1 MTKNSE
7 FKEQFANLNASIVEA
22 ISDKNFT
29 RVIDLDKARQQMLQ
43 DLCLLAADQIDD
55 DLFKFIDACARENT
69 NLIEKTE
76 LAINRITKEKITHNK
91 VLNAYF
97 N

>member
-7 FKEQFANLNASIVEA
+7 VKEQFANLNASIVEA
-22 ISDKNFT
+22 ISNKNFT

-43 DLCLLAADQIDD
+43 DLCLLASDQIDD

-76 LAINRITKEKITHNK
+76 LAISRITKEKIIHNK
-91 VLNAYF
+91 LLNAYL

>member
-22 ISDKNFT
+22 ISEKNFT
-29 RVIDLDKARQQMLQ
+29 RVVDLDKARQQMLQ
-43 DLCLLAADQIDD
+43 DLCLLAADEIDD
-55 DLFKFIDACARENT
+55 ELFKFIDACARENT

-76 LAINRITKEKITHNK
+76 LAISRMTKDKIKYDK
-91 VLNAYF
+91 VLSAYF

>member
-7 FKEQFANLNASIVEA
+7 FIDQFANLNASIVDA
-22 ISDKNFT
+22 IANKNFT
-29 RVIDLDKARQQMLQ
+29 RVVDLDKARQTMLQ
-43 DLCLLAADQIDD
+43 DLCLLAADEIDD
-55 DLFKFIDACARENT
+55 ELFQFIDSCARENT
-69 NLIEKTE
+69 SLIERTE
-76 LAINRITKEKITHNK
+76 LAINRMSKEKTKHKK